1 MGMHDAPVLPASL
14 PQVLGEDDP
23 GADPRPQIV
32 ASVPKEEDMMNVSDL
47 MEILKKNDFR
57 EKVNEV
63 ADDLED
69 YGDGAMV
76 EILRDLVD
84 AIDDVEGAMPDP
96 E

>member
-1 MGMHDAPVLPASL
+1 
-14 PQVLGEDDP
+14 
-23 GADPRPQIV
+23 
-32 ASVPKEEDMMNVSDL
+32 MMNVSDL